1 MVIGRSPL
9 QSKRRHG
16 VYGVAEQKDAVMS
29 LPGEDTRRA
38 LPSTSGS
45 ASSLSLRDSP
55 AGEEFDCLRAQRV
68 SQGKA
73 RIENFE
79 GSVEDRFECAQT
91 DGGRKDEGE
100 SSHAAASLA
109 PPPPQELC
117 GLSAEEPVSLSP
129 GRHTCRFSQLER
141 GPREADECSEGA
153 RKRQKRKG
161 AQVSSAETRCFADFP
176 QEVLELIFLRLGLA
190 DLSRCLCVA
199 KSWHP
204 ALNAV
209 FSKTVVSLGTSRRLL
224 LTDAQLEALLKRCP
238 EVHTVELD
246 CFLLTPRGAG
256 RLGTAPNLKSLSL
269 TSVDH
274 QTDAFFYALA
284 AAVPDL
290 DSFSIAIFDRS
301 KHITNAAL
309 EHLAG
314 RLRKLQAFSV
324 EFSFREN
331 LDFFVLALTTA
342 SLHTLRHVALHDVSQ
357 DCLVQL
363 TAAVGKNL
371 LSFSYTKTSSTSL
384 PISDWLLQYL
394 PLRMPRLTSLRLIDA
409 VTPGV
414 LAQVSSPF
422 ASLFVSGRR
431 RRRRRRESEHDR
443 ERERERLREE
453 DRTRSREASGP
464 EDTDENARGRR
475 RARCPR
481 ERREEALRDREEPG
495 REPGRDEGRRHEQP
509 GDAEPRNWG
518 AERERGEESAR
529 SGVRDVR
536 NATDEREGWREEW
549 REGRGEER
557 RDWNGGRERSVSSA
571 SEDPASGLRPQP
583 HVGSPPLPPSGGF
596 VDGVEERARN
606 ERHSRTREE
615 EDPED
620 EPRALA
626 QGHAPRNAQRICLEK
641 VPPLVSPAGLSCL
654 RPLAG
659 HLEVLALSRSFGLPF
674 THATDV
680 DLLQFFA
687 DFSPRLREL
696 ELNGFTRMSDG
707 FLHEVLVAC
716 AGSNVSAAPPAS
728 VSSPRASTLS
738 PSSAS
743 PPLRGPSG
751 ASGFKLKKLSLEAAD
766 ISDLGLH
773 AIATALG
780 NTAETLCLKRCSSLS
795 EAGHSAIA
803 EYCRNLTSLNLGF
816 CSGVNDLSVCCLL
829 QSCPSL
835 RTLVLNDAR
844 ISDVALKAIGDC
856 LGENLFELALHR
868 SDKITNE
875 GLRVLARACPNLVL
889 LSLSSCSQVTDAGV
903 VEIAESCRR
912 LLKLRLDGTR
922 VTDVA
927 IRAVGQSL
935 RRLRYLHLQRCSH
948 VTGES
953 LSFFSAETHPC
964 LKCIELSESRRK
976 VSKDQIRAFRER
988 NRPATALLLGEAATG
1003 D

>member
-1 MVIGRSPL
+1 MS
-9 QSKRRHG
+9 RR
-16 VYGVAEQKDAVMS
+16 
-29 LPGEDTRRA
+29 
-38 LPSTSGS
+38 
-45 ASSLSLRDSP
+45 
-55 AGEEFDCLRAQRV
+55 
-68 SQGKA
+68 
-73 RIENFE
+73 
-79 GSVEDRFECAQT
+79 
-91 DGGRKDEGE
+91 
-100 SSHAAASLA
+100 
-109 PPPPQELC
+109 
-117 GLSAEEPVSLSP
+117 
-129 GRHTCRFSQLER
+129 
-141 GPREADECSEGA
+141 
-153 RKRQKRKG
+153 
-161 AQVSSAETRCFADFP
+161 
-176 QEVLELIFLRLGLA
+176 
-190 DLSRCLCVA
+190 
-199 KSWHP
+199 SWHP

-371 LSFSYTKTSSTSL
+371 LSFSYT
-384 PISDWLLQYL
+384 
-394 PLRMPRLTSLRLIDA
+394 
-409 VTPGV
+409 
-414 LAQVSSPF
+414 
-422 ASLFVSGRR
+422 
-431 RRRRRRESEHDR
+431 
-443 ERERERLREE
+443 
-453 DRTRSREASGP
+453 
-464 EDTDENARGRR
+464 N
-475 RARCPR
+475 
-481 ERREEALRDREEPG
+481 
-495 REPGRDEGRRHEQP
+495 
-509 GDAEPRNWG
+509 
-518 AERERGEESAR
+518 
-529 SGVRDVR
+529 
-536 NATDEREGWREEW
+536 
-549 REGRGEER
+549 
-557 RDWNGGRERSVSSA
+557 
-571 SEDPASGLRPQP
+571 
-583 HVGSPPLPPSGGF
+583 
-596 VDGVEERARN
+596 
-606 ERHSRTREE
+606 
-615 EDPED
+615 
-620 EPRALA
+620 
-626 QGHAPRNAQRICLEK
+626 
-641 VPPLVSPAGLSCL
+641 
-654 RPLAG
+654 
-659 HLEVLALSRSFGLPF
+659 
-674 THATDV
+674 
-680 DLLQFFA
+680 
-687 DFSPRLREL
+687 
-696 ELNGFTRMSDG
+696 FTRMSDG